1 MNPWRP
7 VDAVA
12 GWIKDCLDYE
22 AQLRLGVLM
31 LLLGLALLGYMPFT
45 NEQPLIYF
53 MSAAALIFAG
63 CGVIV
68 GAEAAMEASDE

>member
-1 MNPWRP
+1 MNLWRP
-7 VDAVA
+7 VDSI
-12 GWIKDCLDYE
+12 GDWIRDRLNYD

-31 LLLGLALLGYMPFT
+31 VLLGLGLLGYMPFT